1 MSVIVRW
8 IEGEELRRGAMISWP
23 MKPPAPVMR
32 ICCVLAILVFGIG
45 RLVIVLVMGESELL
59 CLNGCLIG

>member
-32 ICCVLAILVFGIG
+32 ICCVLAILVFAIA
-45 RLVIVLVMGESELL
+45 RLVVLVIVLVMR
-59 CLNGCLIG
+59 